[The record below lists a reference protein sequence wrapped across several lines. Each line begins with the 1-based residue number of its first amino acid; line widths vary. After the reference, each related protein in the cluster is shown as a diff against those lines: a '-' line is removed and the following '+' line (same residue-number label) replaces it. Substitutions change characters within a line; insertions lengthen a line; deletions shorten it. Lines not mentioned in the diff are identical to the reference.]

1 MKYLTVIRHA
11 KSSWSEAGMADHE
24 RPLNARGNFAAPI
37 VGRFLAKTYFGADTQ
52 PALMVAPE
60 QIVAST
66 ALRTLQTAQHMATAF
81 RLGVEHLSLQSRLY
95 LAEKQTILEVV
106 RGLDEN
112 LRHAVIIGHN
122 PGIHEFCDA
131 MLARAQ
137 IPEMP
142 TCTTVILTL
151 PQEHWGLAD
160 FGTAQLVA
168 HLTPR
173 VLERRFPS
181 EWTPA

>member
-37 VGRFLAKTYFGADTQ
+37 VGRFLAKTYFGADAQ
-52 PALMVAPE
+52 PALMVPPE
-60 QIVAST
+60 LIVAST
-66 ALRTLQTAQHMATAF
+66 ALRTLQTAQHMTAAF
-81 RLGVEHLSLQSRLY
+81 RLGVEQMSLQSRLY
-95 LAEKQTILEVV
+95 LASKETILEVV
-106 RGLDEN
+106 RGLDEK
-112 LRHAVIIGHN
+112 LRHAVIIAHN